1 MSELGDLL
9 ELLHGARGTA
19 IQLQSQE
26 LDVETLLDLAA
37 SLRPVG

>member
-1 MSELGDLL
+1 MTCERD
-9 ELLHGARGTA
+9 GTA

-37 SLRPVG
+37 SLRPVE